1 MKKNFFPSNLSKSLQ
16 IFLFKHF
23 NVNQQNGIAKKP
35 KLTSSFL
42 VREKGIMQK
51 ALSAF
56 LFFLIVPSIS
66 IFAQT
71 KMITGTV
78 RDGNA
83 SPLAGVSVI
92 VKGSSSG
99 VTTNE
104 AGKFSISVPA
114 DGTLVFS
121 NVGFSNKEV
130 SVKGQTNI
138 NVQLLSSSK
147 SLSEVVVVSYGTQL
161 KREVT
166 GSISQLN
173 ASTVKDMP
181 VADIGQKLQG
191 KFAGVQINN
200 NDGTPG
206 AGMTI
211 RIRGAASINAGNSP
225 LVVVDGFPT
234 ESGLET
240 LSPDEIQSIT
250 VLKDASASALYG
262 SRAANGVI
270 LITTKQAQA
279 GRKDIAFTSY
289 VGVQTVS
296 KRGRPDLMN
305 AQQFAEFKKEYY
317 EDAATYEGYTGG
329 VPLQYQNP
337 QNIDPNSG
345 TNWFDVL

>member
-1 MKKNFFPSNLSKSLQ
+1 MKKKFFPSNLSKSLQ

-23 NVNQQNGIAKKP
+23 KFNQQNWIAKKP
-35 KLTSSFL
+35 KLTSSFFVSDKRL
-42 VREKGIMQK
+42 INKVVSTI
-51 ALSAF
+51 
-56 LFFLIVPSIS
+56 LFFLLVPSS
-66 IFAQT
+66 GVFAQS

-83 SPLAGVSVI
+83 APIAGASVV

-104 AGKFSISVPA
+104 EGKFSISVPA
-114 DGTLVFS
+114 EGTLVFS

-130 SVKGQTNI
+130 SVKGQNHI
-138 NVQLLSSSK
+138 NVELLSSSK

-206 AGMTI
+206 APMTI

-240 LSPDEIQSIT
+240 ISPDEIQSIT

-270 LITTKQAQA
+270 LVTTKQAQA
-279 GRKDIAFTSY
+279 GKKDIAFTSY
-289 VGVQTVS
+289 VGLQTVS
-296 KRGRPDLMN
+296 KRGEPDLMN

-329 VPLQYQNP
+329 VPLQYQN
-337 QNIDPNSG
+337 
-345 TNWFDVL
+345 